1 MQSRRWFFCVRVE
14 LVQLARAFLCP
25 STGHAGTM
33 DRAQEPQPRDSGAQV
48 DRAAPGASC
57 TIYPRPQ
64 PPQRAHRATQP
75 GKGTGTQASP
85 ETSHRAAH
93 SGAQAQAI
101 HSPGNNTAGN
111 AHKRPTE
118 PPRAGVLSPIQPAAK
133 TPHSG
138 AQSRPQRAS
147 RRGYRNA
154 GEGKPTAATAPAQ
167 HPGRKSG
174 LFSVIFRAIFC
185 HFSRLCP
192 ALPVSFIVGKS
203 KVESRELIV
212 ESRSAMEV
220 GAGLIVRKSVNRSVP
235 RLHPPK
241 VAWSGRRRCTSA
253 GFHRLNSR
261 CLVER
266 SE

>member
-1 MQSRRWFFCVRVE
+1 MQSRRRFFCARVE

-25 STGHAGTM
+25 SAGHAGTM
-33 DRAQEPQPRDSGAQV
+33 DRAQEPQPRDGGAQV
-48 DRAAPGASC
+48 DTAAPGASC

-85 ETSHRAAH
+85 ETGHRAAH
-93 SGAQAQAI
+93 RGRTGASNPQPREQYRR
-101 HSPGNNTAGN
+101 
-111 AHKRPTE
+111 KRPQM
-118 PPRAGVLSPIQPAAK
+118 PHRAAPGGGAIPILSAAK

-154 GEGKPTAATAPAQ
+154 GENKPTAATAPAQ

-174 LFSVIFRAIFC
+174 RFSVIFRAIFC

-203 KVESRELIV
+203 KVGS
-212 ESRSAMEV
+212 
-220 GAGLIVRKSVNRSVP
+220 
-235 RLHPPK
+235 
-241 VAWSGRRRCTSA
+241 
-253 GFHRLNSR
+253 
-261 CLVER
+261 
-266 SE
+266 

>member
-1 MQSRRWFFCVRVE
+1 MPGLFSVPPQATPGRWTAE
-14 LVQLARAFLCP
+14 QGTRA
-25 STGHAGTM
+25 T
-33 DRAQEPQPRDSGAQV
+33 
-48 DRAAPGASC
+48 AAPGASC
-57 TIYPRPQ
+57 TIHPRPQ

-85 ETSHRAAH
+85 ETGHRAAH

-101 HSPGNNTAGN
+101 HSPGDSTAGN
-111 AHKRPTE
+111 AHKRPAE
-118 PPRAGVLSPIQPAAK
+118 PPRAGVLSLYYPPPK
-133 TPHSG
+133 
-138 AQSRPQRAS
+138 R
-147 RRGYRNA
+147 
-154 GEGKPTAATAPAQ
+154 PTAAHRAAHRGQAAGVQKRRGGQAHSRHSPGTAPRAKIRAVFCDFLSDFL
-167 HPGRKSG
+167 PF
-174 LFSVIFRAIFC
+174 FSAL
-185 HFSRLCP
+185 SRSACEFY
-192 ALPVSFIVGKS
+192 SR

-220 GAGLIVRKSVNRSVP
+220 GAGLIVGKSVNRSVP

-261 CLVER
+261 CPVER

>member
-1 MQSRRWFFCVRVE
+1 MQSRWRFFCARVE

-25 STGHAGTM
+25 SIGHAGTM
-33 DRAQEPQPRDSGAQV
+33 DRVQEPQPRDSGAQV
-48 DRAAPGASC
+48 DTAAPGASC
-57 TIYPRPQ
+57 TIHPRPQ

-75 GKGTGTQASP
+75 GKGTGTQATP
-85 ETSHRAAH
+85 ETGHRAAH

-101 HSPGNNTAGN
+101 HSPGNDTAGN
-111 AHKRPTE
+111 THKRPTE
-118 PPRAGVLSPIQPAAK
+118 PPRAGGAIPILPAAK

-174 LFSVIFRAIFC
+174 RFSVIFRAIFC

-192 ALPVSFIVGKS
+192 ALPVSFIV
-203 KVESRELIV
+203 ESRELIV
-212 ESRSAMEV
+212 ESRSAVEV
-220 GAGLIVRKSVNRSVP
+220 GAGLIVGKSVNRSVP

-261 CLVER
+261 CPVER

>member
-1 MQSRRWFFCVRVE
+1 MQSRRRFFCVRVE

-118 PPRAGVLSPIQPAAK
+118 PP
-133 TPHSG
+133 T
-138 AQSRPQRAS
+138 
-147 RRGYRNA
+147 
-154 GEGKPTAATAPAQ
+154 EGKPPGVQKRRGGQAHSRHSPGTAPRAKIRAVFCDFSSDFLPFFPAMSRSASEF
-167 HPGRKSG
+167 HSRKS
-174 LFSVIFRAIFC
+174 
-185 HFSRLCP
+185 
-192 ALPVSFIVGKS
+192 IVGKS
-203 KVESRELIV
+203 KVGS
-212 ESRSAMEV
+212 
-220 GAGLIVRKSVNRSVP
+220 
-235 RLHPPK
+235 
-241 VAWSGRRRCTSA
+241 
-253 GFHRLNSR
+253 
-261 CLVER
+261 
-266 SE
+266 

>member
-1 MQSRRWFFCVRVE
+1 MQSRRRFFCARVE

-48 DRAAPGASC
+48 DTAAPGCKLYHTPPPTAA
-57 TIYPRPQ
+57 TEPRN
-64 PPQRAHRATQP
+64 RARVQ
-75 GKGTGTQASP
+75 GTQASP
-85 ETSHRAAH
+85 ETGHRAAH

-111 AHKRPTE
+111 AHKHPTE
-118 PPRAGVLSPIQPAAK
+118 PPPPGGGAIPILPAAK

-154 GEGKPTAATAPAQ
+154 GEGRPTAATAPAQ
-167 HPGRKSG
+167 HPGQKSG
-174 LFSVIFRAIFC
+174 RFSVIFRVIFC

-203 KVESRELIV
+203 KVGS
-212 ESRSAMEV
+212 
-220 GAGLIVRKSVNRSVP
+220 
-235 RLHPPK
+235 
-241 VAWSGRRRCTSA
+241 
-253 GFHRLNSR
+253 
-261 CLVER
+261 
-266 SE
+266 